1 MLESLDAHKNEDC
14 SDKPWLMH
22 APVNTDDVES
32 LFGGLDRNFFRLSKA
47 TSFVAV
53 AGLSSMQMM
62 HSCQDKVERD
72 RRAAN
77 KAHKAGVDAAS
88 VHSWDLTHWYS
99 VPQYVRKR
107 IYCTLNS
114 ADDRTRRREEEL
126 AQISAHSAEQ
136 LDRKREEAAVSKRR
150 HMNKRMAYEKS
161 LADSKTKLATN
172 VSELEAMMK
181 GKSRAQQCEVLR
193 DQLRLREI
201 LFGIPKPI
209 LIGSGSSDGELKRL
223 REGVEPLVAQGL
235 PAKMRPAPSPV
246 PPRQPVAI
254 PSEQSRELTG
264 KHVARQFDAFR
275 ELLQLTGGGVFRLPP
290 LPSEAEDRASTPR
303 QWRRRQP
310 NRREEGM
317 MGQEFADE
325 DVWWKV
331 LSCEWSE
338 EYECIIVYYYDVH
351 WAEDDGLTE
360 EQLRADLEHGCIQFS
375 TVDEVTKWIKAS
387 EA

>member
-1 MLESLDAHKNEDC
+1 MLS
-14 SDKPWLMH
+14 
-22 APVNTDDVES
+22 
-32 LFGGLDRNFFRLSKA
+32 A
-47 TSFVAV
+47 TNA
-53 AGLSSMQMM
+53 
-62 HSCQDKVERD
+62 
-72 RRAAN
+72 
-77 KAHKAGVDAAS
+77 
-88 VHSWDLTHWYS
+88 
-99 VPQYVRKR
+99 
-107 IYCTLNS
+107 
-114 ADDRTRRREEEL
+114 
-126 AQISAHSAEQ
+126 
-136 LDRKREEAAVSKRR
+136 
-150 HMNKRMAYEKS
+150 
-161 LADSKTKLATN
+161 KLATATQHAAEN
-172 VSELEAMMK
+172 RRKVAEMQTDFETVGNGVVSTPEGKQFLNQLVNSSSYLLGQKRELNKANRTVKEKEDENATLKQQLQQQEKELQLEQERRTKENRLKKKALAEKREAAK
-181 GKSRAQQCEVLR
+181 RNR
-193 DQLRLREI
+193 
-201 LFGIPKPI
+201 
-209 LIGSGSSDGELKRL
+209 RL

-338 EYECIIVYYYDVH
+338 EYECIIVYYYDLH
-351 WAEDDGLTE
+351 WAEDEKLTE
-360 EQLRADLEHGCIQFS
+360 EQLKGDLEHDCVQFS
-375 TVDEVTKWIKAS
+375 KVDEVTKWINVA